1 MSDRRAES
9 VQGRRGNPRDQEL
22 ERVEEPGTTT
32 GRTNPVGN
40 DTPRPPVQKNGRMG
54 VNPVDL
60 NEENSDSDGS
70 DLDEEEE
77 VDDRSFGELT
87 TESSTPTQTEG
98 EESDDEQDITPVD
111 GELEVSEIEESVPI
125 PIRASLFDRLEV
137 FLGGRIGG
145 EEPTGRVGY
154 LSLALIFLTSVVSLI
169 GVYQTLPQFEES
181 EKPYIR
187 FPMNMDDAKA
197 LGDILSRY
205 TDNYYFQVLSGVC
218 VSYIFLQ
225 TFAIPGSIFLS
236 ILSGFLFSFPV
247 ALLLICFCSA
257 TGASF
262 CYLLSYLSGRRI
274 IYRFFPQ
281 RVQEW
286 SETVQRH
293 KNNLLNYIIFLRV
306 TPLIP
311 NWFIN
316 ITAPVLDVPLL
327 QFWLGTFIGVGPP
340 SVVAIQA
347 GTTLHDLA
355 SANDAVS
362 WQSVIIL
369 LLVGV
374 VSLVPIIM
382 KDMLKN
388 YFG

>member
-1 MSDRRAES
+1 VKSNIRRYLRMSDRRAGS
-9 VQGRRGNPRDQEL
+9 VPRDPE
-22 ERVEEPGTTT
+22 VEVEGSQQPGPSNVNSRTVTCIQDN
-32 GRTNPVGN
+32 GRTGLNRVDSDQRNSNPA
-40 DTPRPPVQKNGRMG
+40 
-54 VNPVDL
+54 
-60 NEENSDSDGS
+60 ESDSD
-70 DLDEEEE
+70 DDEIDD
-77 VDDRSFGELT
+77 DDRSIGEMT
-87 TESSTPTQTEG
+87 TESSTPTPTEG
-98 EESDDEQDITPVD
+98 EESQEEDHLDIDEPV
-111 GELEVSEIEESVPI
+111 SVAPVT
-125 PIRASLFDRLEV
+125 LFERLEL
-137 FLGGRIGG
+137 FLGGKVGG

-154 LSLALIFLTSVVSLI
+154 LSLALIFLGSVISLV
-169 GVYQTLPQFEES
+169 GVYETLPQFEED

-187 FPMNMDDAKA
+187 FPMNMNDARA
-197 LGDILSRY
+197 LGEILARY
-205 TDNYYFQVLSGVC
+205 TDHYYFQVLSGVC

-236 ILSGFLFSFPV
+236 IMSGFLFSYPV
-247 ALLLICFCSA
+247 AMLLICFCSA

-262 CYLLSYLSGRRI
+262 CYLLSYLIGRRL

-286 SETVQRH
+286 SDTVQRH
-293 KNNLLNYIIFLRV
+293 RDNLLYYIIFLRV
-306 TPLIP
+306 TPLVP

-316 ITAPVLDVPLL
+316 ITAPVIDMPLR

-347 GTTLHDLA
+347 GMTLHDLA

-374 VSLVPIIM
+374 VSLVPIVM
-382 KDMLKN
+382 KDVLKT